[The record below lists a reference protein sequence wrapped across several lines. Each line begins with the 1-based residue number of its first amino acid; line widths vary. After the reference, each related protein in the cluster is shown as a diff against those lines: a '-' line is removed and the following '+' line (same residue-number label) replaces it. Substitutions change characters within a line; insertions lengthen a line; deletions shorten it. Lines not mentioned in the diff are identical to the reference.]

1 MFPIAPRPPPRYH
14 IYMLAIIVGGTP
26 DERLEARSALANGV
40 QVEEIDENVSPDEIA
55 GMAGT
60 MTLMGD
66 TKVFLL
72 RRVLSPKRAVAEVSE
87 EENESGE
94 SAGSTGFAD
103 KSAALCD
110 IAEGLVQS
118 PHAFI
123 FEEDTLTA
131 KLQTKLEKAGAK
143 LRMFEKIKKAEPLN
157 MFALGDAMAR
167 GDRKTFWLLLMKAR
181 ESGILPEQ
189 ICGILAWKARTMLT
203 VSYTNPE
210 RAICRKLSRQVVMM
224 YHESHRGAGDL
235 WLLLEQFA
243 LIAR

>member
-1 MFPIAPRPPPRYH
+1 
-14 IYMLAIIVGGTP
+14 MLAIIVGGTP
-26 DERLEARSALANGV
+26 DERLEARSAFAGGV

-72 RRVLSPKRAVAEVSE
+72 RRALSPKRASAEASE
-87 EENESGE
+87 EGNESGG
-94 SAGSTGFAD
+94 SAGSSGAAD
-103 KSAALCD
+103 KSATLAD
-110 IAEGLVQS
+110 MAEGLAQS

-131 KLQTKLEKAGAK
+131 KLQTKLEKAGAA
-143 LRMFEKIKKAEPLN
+143 LRVFDKIKKAEPLN
-157 MFALGDAMAR
+157 VFSLGDAMVR
-167 GDRKTFWLLLMKAR
+167 GDRKTFWLLLTKAR
-181 ESGILPEQ
+181 ESGMLPEQ
-189 ICGILAWKARTMLT
+189 VCGLLAWKARSML
-203 VSYTNPE
+203 VSYTQIAEKARYTN
-210 RAICRKLSRQVVMM
+210 LSRQLVII